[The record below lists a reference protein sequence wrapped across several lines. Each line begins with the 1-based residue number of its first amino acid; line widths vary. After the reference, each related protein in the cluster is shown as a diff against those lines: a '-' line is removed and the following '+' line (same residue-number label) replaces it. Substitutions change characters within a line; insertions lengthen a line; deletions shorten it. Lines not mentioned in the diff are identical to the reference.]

1 MKGNSVPL
9 AADAPQIGEVY
20 QHYKGDRYRVRL
32 LALHSND
39 EEWMVVYEPLYNQ
52 PNAPFFTRPLREWR
66 EEVLWQGEK
75 KRRFTLIS
83 LAY

>member
-1 MKGNSVPL
+1 MKGNIVPL
-9 AADAPQIGEVY
+9 PLDAPLVGEIY
-20 QHYKGDRYRVRL
+20 QHYKGDQYRAHL
-32 LALHSND
+32 LVLHSND

-52 PNAPFFTRPLREWR
+52 PDAPFFTRPLREWR

-83 LAY
+83 PAY